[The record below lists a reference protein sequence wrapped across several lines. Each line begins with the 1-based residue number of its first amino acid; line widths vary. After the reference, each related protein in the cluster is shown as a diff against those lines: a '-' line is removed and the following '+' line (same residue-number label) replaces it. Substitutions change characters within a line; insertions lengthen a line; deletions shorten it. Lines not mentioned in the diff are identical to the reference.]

1 MRVVASDSCHPARRS
16 ARRRL
21 CRRYEDTVAK
31 ERQRVSVETRKR
43 QASRR
48 LYPVGAATENPT
60 PWLRRRC
67 TRGPTPLFYHAD
79 VRPWPLAGQPRIV
92 LLRRRGAASLAAN
105 STADLIRERVYDFP
119 SPGKKR
125 RGVPLRSDGKL
136 ASLPARL
143 RRPSEKVRRART
155 WLRHN
160 ANSW

>member
-21 CRRYEDTVAK
+21 RRRYEDTVVK

-79 VRPWPLAGQPRIV
+79 VRPWPLPGQPRIV

-105 STADLIRERVYDFP
+105 STADLIRERVRF
-119 SPGKKR
+119 S
-125 RGVPLRSDGKL
+125 L
-136 ASLPARL
+136 AGQKEE
-143 RRPSEKVRRART
+143 RRPSTVGRKTGVSSGLAPSAKRKG
-155 WLRHN
+155 
-160 ANSW
+160 